1 MMRVEIL
8 LRSEARNKRP
18 WDHLSSGLG
27 GIAPGKKK
35 KSRQDVRV
43 VRIILS
49 RNIYTV
55 NRRTPVA
62 VSKSHSSSLGTGSWW
77 CCILRHRSE
86 ALVWFTRVPSW
97 LQINIVY
104 VAISVRSRNF
114 KAAEQESV
122 CLETA
127 KDERAFLAIGCSH
140 RLIEGPIA
148 EEKHNTIQKTRRSW
162 ASAWLE
168 PSPLCSSVRGTER
181 YSACYQRER

>member
-8 LRSEARNKRP
+8 LWSEARNKRP

-27 GIAPGKKK
+27 GKAPWEEKM
-35 KSRQDVRV
+35 SRQDVRV

-77 CCILRHRSE
+77 CCVLKHRSE

-122 CLETA
+122 YMETA
-127 KDERAFLAIGCSH
+127 TGRRAFLAIGCSH

-148 EEKHNTIQKTRRSW
+148 EEKHNTTQKTRRSW

-168 PSPLCSSVRGTER
+168 PSPLWTIVNGTER